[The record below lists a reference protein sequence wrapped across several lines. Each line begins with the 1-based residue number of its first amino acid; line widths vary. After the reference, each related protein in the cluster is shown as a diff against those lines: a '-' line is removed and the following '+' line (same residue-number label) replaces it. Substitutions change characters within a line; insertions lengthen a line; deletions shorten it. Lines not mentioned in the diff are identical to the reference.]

1 MSSYLSGPVGHK
13 WTSPMHFDSTFLEM
27 NIMKLLEFVLKNSYF
42 TSEQDHYPQ
51 KVAERWRLQ
60 KVPQTLTWW
69 WSLQTDERVFNF
81 PPLLIFYDGGTSGK
95 WMIAIPT

>member
-51 KVAERWRLQ
+51 RWLCVGVSS
-60 KVPQTLTWW
+60 K
-69 WSLQTDERVFNF
+69 SH
-81 PPLLIFYDGGTSGK
+81 K
-95 WMIAIPT
+95 H